1 MDIGYVQTQRRLQCC
16 WCHFDPVTHNRE
28 SEERRGTW
36 ISPSY
41 QELTFSCHNSYF
53 QTVLMHMDGGERG
66 AVLDNQSVGRG
77 HYAFEDPEL
86 SVPVPIAS
94 TW

>member
-1 MDIGYVQTQRRLQCC
+1 MSRPNVDCSVAGVTSTL
-16 WCHFDPVTHNRE
+16 VTHNRE